1 MAYILQQRRD
11 TLTNWNSYNPILAD
25 AEIGFIRDFDENGK
39 QKTSLYKIGDGKT
52 KWRDL
57 PLFGFGG
64 DIYDAASAWTGS
76 DLDTT
81 VASQQAVLNK
91 IAEKINDSETTTNN
105 SIESIKNE
113 LITSISNVL
122 NGTEDT
128 EGVVDKLSKS
138 QLVQLLH
145 EGEGE
150 FEEGTLDEDKIAA
163 WSDQIVSRAIVL
175 AEFKK
180 VWEALGLNEDSDKSF
195 IQATNTQLEALKTF
209 ADTYS
214 PIVDGLVSTV
224 ESHDASIEKHEK
236 DIYGWDEEVVTGTD
250 EETGEEIKE
259 TVHHDSIDEKIDKVK
274 TKVTDEVARLDEKID
289 TMHQIMTEKEYV
301 EIHDFSVYPEGTLIF
316 TYKEE

>member
-1 MAYILQQRRD
+1 MAYIVQQRRD
-11 TLTNWNSYNPILAD
+11 TKENWEKINPVLAD
-25 AEIGFIRDFDENGK
+25 SEIGFILDKDENGI
-39 QKTSLYKIGDGKT
+39 QKSSLYKIGPGK
-52 KWRDL
+52 WNDL
-57 PLFGFGG
+57 PLFGFSGNV
-64 DIYDAASAWTGS
+64 YDSSSAWKGS

-113 LITSISNVL
+113 L
-122 NGTEDT
+122 
-128 EGVVDKLSKS
+128 VDKLSKS

-150 FEEGTLDEDKIAA
+150 FEEGALDEDKIAA

-180 VWEALGLNEDSDKSF
+180 VWEALGLNEDNDESF
-195 IQATNTQLEALKTF
+195 IQVTNTQLATLKTF
-209 ADTYS
+209 ADTYG

-224 ESHDASIEKHEK
+224 ESHVVSIEKHEK
-236 DIYGWDEEVVTGTD
+236 DIYGWDEEIVTGTD

-259 TVHHDSIDEKIDKVK
+259 TVHHQGITEKIDALESLHNIL
-274 TKVTDEVARLDEKID
+274 TQEEFDALDPLKGGAGYE
-289 TMHQIMTEKEYV
+289 
-301 EIHDFSVYPEGTLIF
+301 EGKLYF
-316 TYKEE
+316 TYIEESGEEPIE

>member
-1 MAYILQQRRD
+1 MAYIVQQRRD
-11 TLTNWNSYNPILAD
+11 TKENWEKINPVLAD
-25 AEIGFIRDFDENGK
+25 SEIGFILDKDENGI
-39 QKTSLYKIGDGKT
+39 QKSSLYKIGPGK
-52 KWRDL
+52 WNDL
-57 PLFGFGG
+57 PLFGFSGNV
-64 DIYDAASAWTGS
+64 YDSSSAWKGS

-145 EGEGE
+145 EGEDE
-150 FEEGTLDEDKIAA
+150 FEEGTLDEDKITA

-180 VWEALGLNEDSDKSF
+180 VWEALGLNEDNDESF
-195 IQATNTQLEALKTF
+195 IQATNSQLATLKTF
-209 ADTYS
+209 ADTYG

-224 ESHDASIEKHEK
+224 ESHSTSIEKHEK

-259 TVHHDSIDEKIDKVK
+259 TVHHDSIDEKIDKVE
-274 TKVTDEVARLDEKID
+274 TKVTDEVTRLDEKID

-301 EIHDFSVYPEGTLIF
+301 GIQDFSVYPEGTLIF

>member
-1 MAYILQQRRD
+1 MAYIVQQRRD
-11 TLTNWNSYNPILAD
+11 TKENWEKINPVLAD
-25 AEIGFIRDFDENGK
+25 SEIGFILDKDENGI
-39 QKTSLYKIGDGKT
+39 QKSSLYKIGPGK
-52 KWRDL
+52 WNDL
-57 PLFGFGG
+57 PLFGFSGNV
-64 DIYDAASAWTGS
+64 YDSSSAWKGS

-113 LITSISNVL
+113 LL
-122 NGTEDT
+122 N
-128 EGVVDKLSKS
+128 KLSKS

-150 FEEGTLDEDKIAA
+150 FEEGTLDENKIAA

-180 VWEALGLNEDSDKSF
+180 VWEALGLNEDNDESF
-195 IQATNTQLEALKTF
+195 IQVTNTQLATLKTF
-209 ADTYS
+209 ADTYG
-214 PIVDGLVSTV
+214 PIVDTLVSTT
-224 ESHDASIEKHEK
+224 ETQTSSIEKHEK

-259 TVHHDSIDEKIDKVK
+259 TVHHQGITEKIDALESLHNIL
-274 TKVTDEVARLDEKID
+274 TQEEFDALDPSKGGAGYE
-289 TMHQIMTEKEYV
+289 
-301 EIHDFSVYPEGTLIF
+301 EGKLYF
-316 TYKEE
+316 TYIEESEEEPIE

>member
-1 MAYILQQRRD
+1 MAYIVQQRRD
-11 TLTNWNSYNPILAD
+11 TKENWEKINPVLAD
-25 AEIGFIRDFDENGK
+25 SEIGFILDKDENGI
-39 QKTSLYKIGDGKT
+39 QKSSLYKIGPGK
-52 KWRDL
+52 WNDL
-57 PLFGFGG
+57 PLFGFSGNV
-64 DIYDAASAWTGS
+64 YDSSSAWKGS

-113 LITSISNVL
+113 L
-122 NGTEDT
+122 
-128 EGVVDKLSKS
+128 VDKLSKS

-150 FEEGTLDEDKIAA
+150 FEEGALDEDKIAA

-180 VWEALGLNEDSDKSF
+180 VWEALGLNEDNDESF
-195 IQATNTQLEALKTF
+195 IQVTNTQLATLKTF
-209 ADTYS
+209 ADTYG

-224 ESHDASIEKHEK
+224 ESHDVSIEKHEK

-259 TVHHDSIDEKIDKVK
+259 TVHHQGI
-274 TKVTDEVARLDEKID
+274 TEKID
-289 TMHQIMTEKEYV
+289 TLESLHNILTQEEFDALDPSKGGAGYE
-301 EIHDFSVYPEGTLIF
+301 EGKLYF
-316 TYKEE
+316 TYIEESEEEPIE

>member
-1 MAYILQQRRD
+1 MAYIVQQRRD
-11 TLTNWNSYNPILAD
+11 TKENWEKINPVLAD
-25 AEIGFIRDFDENGK
+25 SEIGFILDKDENGI
-39 QKTSLYKIGDGKT
+39 QKSSLYKIGPGK
-52 KWRDL
+52 WNDL
-57 PLFGFGG
+57 PLFGFSGNV
-64 DIYDAASAWTGS
+64 YDSSSAWKGS

-113 LITSISNVL
+113 LIASISNVL

-150 FEEGTLDEDKIAA
+150 FEEGTLDEDKIAT

-180 VWEALGLNEDSDKSF
+180 VWEALGLNEDNDESF
-195 IQATNTQLEALKTF
+195 IQATNSQLATLKTF
-209 ADTYS
+209 ADTYG
-214 PIVDGLVSTV
+214 PIVDTLVSTT
-224 ESHDASIEKHEK
+224 ETHTTSIEKHEK

-259 TVHHDSIDEKIDKVK
+259 TVHHQGITEKIDALESLHNIL
-274 TKVTDEVARLDEKID
+274 TQEEFDALDPSKGGAGYE
-289 TMHQIMTEKEYV
+289 
-301 EIHDFSVYPEGTLIF
+301 EGKLYF
-316 TYKEE
+316 TYIEESREEPIE